1 MERKYYDYANN
12 HDGFDIYQDFDYHGD
27 ERKQTRTRRR
37 KWEKVRRRG
46 KVKSILN
53 YPRKKDEDSS
63 SNYAKNAFLD
73 LKRGKFKKHPNLGT
87 ARAPAEFAKPSR
99 RNAPFAA

>member
-53 YPRKKDEDSS
+53 YLITLEKHLVTQYLSS
-63 SNYAKNAFLD
+63 FN
-73 LKRGKFKKHPNLGT
+73 RC
-87 ARAPAEFAKPSR
+87 
-99 RNAPFAA
+99 

>member
-1 MERKYYDYANN
+1 MERKYHDYANN

-46 KVKSILN
+46 NVKSILN
-53 YPRKKDEDSS
+53 YPRKKYDMVENIDMCKTCTSIIV
-63 SNYAKNAFLD
+63 
-73 LKRGKFKKHPNLGT
+73 
-87 ARAPAEFAKPSR
+87 
-99 RNAPFAA
+99 